1 MRNYEFNITNWVSYL
16 IPKQLRNVHLMA
28 FVNALIAPLQQLN
41 IATNNWTKYIFYQV
55 QFNGQVVMLE
65 HLLNDT
71 FDNTN
76 RRITITDGE
85 PTAIPTL
92 RNKSEAR
99 PTMIIRNGAE
109 SGTPNILRPASF
121 ARPDFIINRNG
132 ANIDPTKATA
142 IINRYKI
149 AAKTFTIN

>member
-1 MRNYEFNITNWVSYL
+1 MKNYEFNITNWVSYL
-16 IPKQLRNVHLMA
+16 IPKQLRNQRLMA
-28 FVNALIAPLQQLN
+28 FVNALITPLQQLN
-41 IATNNWTKYIFYQV
+41 TNANDWANSVFYDV

-71 FDNTN
+71 FDNTD

-85 PTAIPTL
+85 PTLTPTL

-99 PTMIIRNGAE
+99 PTIIIRNRIEG
-109 SGTPNILRPASF
+109 GTSNILRPTSF
-121 ARPDFIINRNG
+121 ARADFIVNPNG
-132 ANIDPTKATA
+132 ANIDPAKATA

-149 AAKTFTIN
+149 AAKSFIIN

>member
-16 IPKQLRNVHLMA
+16 IPKQLRNERLMA

-41 IATNNWTKYIFYQV
+41 TAANDWANSVFYDV

-71 FDNTN
+71 FDDTS

-85 PTAIPTL
+85 PTATPTL
-92 RNKSEAR
+92 RNKIEAR
-99 PTMIIRNGAE
+99 PTMIIRRWNE
-109 SGTPNILRPASF
+109 DGTPNILRPASF
-121 ARPDFIINRNG
+121 DRPNFVVNRNG